1 MAKPTLESIRPEL
14 AAVAAGHGCELLD
27 LEFRGGTLRLVL
39 DRHDG
44 VTIEHCAEVSREASA
59 VLDALEFGGGR
70 YTLEVSSPGLD
81 RPLRRD
87 EEWTRFTGSLARLT
101 YRDADGKKQSRIA
114 RIVGFDPEARVAT
127 LRDESRRNEELQ
139 ISLADIDKARLEVEI

>member
-39 DRHDG
+39 DRPDG

-87 EEWTRFTGSLARLT
+87 EEWTRFTGSLTRLT
-101 YRDADGKKQSRIA
+101 YRDSDGKKQSRIA
-114 RIVGFDPEARVAT
+114 RIVGFDPETRVAT

-139 ISLADIDKARLEVEI
+139 ISLADLEVEI

>member
-14 AAVAAGHGCELLD
+14 EAVAAGHGCELLD
-27 LEFRGGTLRLVL
+27 LDFRGGTLRLVL
-39 DRHDG
+39 DRLDG
-44 VTIEHCAEVSREASA
+44 VTVEHCAEVSREASV

-87 EEWTRFTGSLARLT
+87 GEWTRFTGSLARISF
-101 YRDADGKKQSRIA
+101 RDAEGRKQSRIA
-114 RIVGFDPEARVAT
+114 RIINFDPTSRVAT
-127 LRDESRRNEELQ
+127 FRDESRRNEELQ
-139 ISLADIDKARLEVEI
+139 LALDDIDKARLEVEI